1 MSKSRATWNSRYEK
15 GLVDIMRDHVNIPL
29 FRGQN
34 GWSGEGWRSISEKFT
49 QMYPLAC
56 FTKQQLQ
63 EKEKELKGSWKAIH
77 VALKDS
83 GVGWNDSL
91 AMVIAEPEKWKK
103 LINDNG
109 KMARFQKKPFP
120 LYEDCTSLYAGS
132 VATGDLNFTSTEHLQ
147 PAPLVPIAAP
157 AAPAALAALAAPVAP
172 VAVSDSTSPGAT
184 FDGLDVSSARNEAQ
198 SAPSNQDSVQG
209 TSGGRKR
216 KQSHIGAAIDG
227 FVQFKKMQTSKTME
241 ALNEKKKQDEAFSV
255 DKCLDEV
262 DAMELTDVEKA
273 YAMNIFKSEI
283 DREVF
288 MKMKNKNV
296 RLIWLKQQ
304 ISAICRGNVGGGN
317 V

>member
-1 MSKSRATWNSRYEK
+1 MASVEDIVNVADRLINFLVGVAGI
-15 GLVDIMRDHVNIPL
+15 GLL
-29 FRGQN
+29 
-34 GWSGEGWRSISEKFT
+34 GWSVPGSSLALLIFGSLLARVDEVGCIGSISFFLT
-49 QMYPLAC
+49 
-56 FTKQQLQ
+56 
-63 EKEKELKGSWKAIH
+63 
-77 VALKDS
+77 
-83 GVGWNDSL
+83 
-91 AMVIAEPEKWKK
+91 
-103 LINDNG
+103 
-109 KMARFQKKPFP
+109 
-120 LYEDCTSLYAGS
+120 TSLVVGVSSFTSPTLGARS

-157 AAPAALAALAAPVAP
+157 AAPAALAAPAAPVAP
-172 VAVSDSTSPGAT
+172 VAVPDSTSPGAT

>member
-1 MSKSRATWNSRYEK
+1 MFLFFAHPSVSSKSSNSSYFFC
-15 GLVDIMRDHVNIPL
+15 I
-29 FRGQN
+29 
-34 GWSGEGWRSISEKFT
+34 
-49 QMYPLAC
+49 
-56 FTKQQLQ
+56 
-63 EKEKELKGSWKAIH
+63 
-77 VALKDS
+77 
-83 GVGWNDSL
+83 
-91 AMVIAEPEKWKK
+91 
-103 LINDNG
+103 
-109 KMARFQKKPFP
+109 
-120 LYEDCTSLYAGS
+120 GS

-157 AAPAALAALAAPVAP
+157 AALAALAAPAAP
-172 VAVSDSTSPGAT
+172 VTVSDSTSPGAT

-262 DAMELTDVEKA
+262 DTMELTDVEKA

-296 RLIWLKQQ
+296 HLIWLKQ
-304 ISAICRGNVGGGN
+304 
-317 V
+317 

>member
-1 MSKSRATWNSRYEK
+1 MFLFFAHPSVSSKSSNSSYFFC
-15 GLVDIMRDHVNIPL
+15 I
-29 FRGQN
+29 
-34 GWSGEGWRSISEKFT
+34 
-49 QMYPLAC
+49 
-56 FTKQQLQ
+56 
-63 EKEKELKGSWKAIH
+63 
-77 VALKDS
+77 
-83 GVGWNDSL
+83 
-91 AMVIAEPEKWKK
+91 
-103 LINDNG
+103 
-109 KMARFQKKPFP
+109 
-120 LYEDCTSLYAGS
+120 GS

-147 PAPLVPIAAP
+147 PAPLVPIVAP
-157 AAPAALAALAAPVAP
+157 AAPAALAAPAAPVAP

-304 ISAICRGNVGGGN
+304 IR
-317 V
+317 

>member
-1 MSKSRATWNSRYEK
+1 MKYDCA
-15 GLVDIMRDHVNIPL
+15 L
-29 FRGQN
+29 FFY
-34 GWSGEGWRSISEKFT
+34 I
-49 QMYPLAC
+49 
-56 FTKQQLQ
+56 
-63 EKEKELKGSWKAIH
+63 
-77 VALKDS
+77 
-83 GVGWNDSL
+83 
-91 AMVIAEPEKWKK
+91 
-103 LINDNG
+103 
-109 KMARFQKKPFP
+109 
-120 LYEDCTSLYAGS
+120 GS

-157 AAPAALAALAAPVAP
+157 AAPTALAAPAAPAAPVAP
-172 VAVSDSTSPGAT
+172 IAVSDSTSPGAT

-304 ISAICRGNVGGGN
+304 IR
-317 V
+317 

>member
-1 MSKSRATWNSRYEK
+1 
-15 GLVDIMRDHVNIPL
+15 
-29 FRGQN
+29 
-34 GWSGEGWRSISEKFT
+34 
-49 QMYPLAC
+49 
-56 FTKQQLQ
+56 
-63 EKEKELKGSWKAIH
+63 
-77 VALKDS
+77 
-83 GVGWNDSL
+83 
-91 AMVIAEPEKWKK
+91 
-103 LINDNG
+103 
-109 KMARFQKKPFP
+109 
-120 LYEDCTSLYAGS
+120 
-132 VATGDLNFTSTEHLQ
+132 LQ

-157 AAPAALAALAAPVAP
+157 AAPAALAAP

-304 ISAICRGNVGGGN
+304 IR
-317 V
+317 

>member
-1 MSKSRATWNSRYEK
+1 MQTHHYSMPALEVWLCTIFCIGN
-15 GLVDIMRDHVNIPL
+15 V
-29 FRGQN
+29 
-34 GWSGEGWRSISEKFT
+34 
-49 QMYPLAC
+49 A
-56 FTKQQLQ
+56 
-63 EKEKELKGSWKAIH
+63 KE
-77 VALKDS
+77 
-83 GVGWNDSL
+83 
-91 AMVIAEPEKWKK
+91 
-103 LINDNG
+103 
-109 KMARFQKKPFP
+109 
-120 LYEDCTSLYAGS
+120 
-132 VATGDLNFTSTEHLQ
+132 DLNFTSTEHLQ
-147 PAPLVPIAAP
+147 PAPLVPIAAL
-157 AAPAALAALAAPVAP
+157 AAPA
-172 VAVSDSTSPGAT
+172 AVSDSTSPCAT

-262 DAMELTDVEKA
+262 DAMELTDVEKV

-288 MKMKNKNV
+288 MKMKNKNI

-304 ISAICRGNVGGGN
+304 IR
-317 V
+317 

>member
-1 MSKSRATWNSRYEK
+1 
-15 GLVDIMRDHVNIPL
+15 
-29 FRGQN
+29 
-34 GWSGEGWRSISEKFT
+34 
-49 QMYPLAC
+49 MYPLAC

-120 LYEDCTSLYAGS
+120 LHEDYMSLYAGS
-132 VATGDLNFTSTEHLQ
+132 VAIGDLNFTSTEHLQ
-147 PAPLVPIAAP
+147 PAPLVPIAA
-157 AAPAALAALAAPVAP
+157 LAALVAP
-172 VAVSDSTSPGAT
+172 VIVSDSTSPCAT

-198 SAPSNQDSVQG
+198 SAPSNQDFVQG

-216 KQSHIGAAIDG
+216 KQSHIDAVIDG
-227 FVQFKKMQTSKTME
+227 FLQFKKMQTNKTME
-241 ALNEKKKQDEAFSV
+241 ALNEKKKQDEEFSV

-262 DAMELTDVEKA
+262 DAMELTDVEKV

-283 DREVF
+283 DREI
-288 MKMKNKNV
+288 
-296 RLIWLKQQ
+296 LITF
-304 ISAICRGNVGGGN
+304 SE
-317 V
+317 